1 MMPLMPDIMS
11 KEAAEAALE
20 RHSLPLTKVIATGWS
35 TWRSLVSTNPL
46 LGAILSNRSRASIVY
61 DCIRHEALAAFGSED
76 DVAISEERGFL
87 LLTFEGKIILRF
99 KKFRG
104 NSLRTSSVPTR
115 QAQEYA
121 AQTLPGME
129 SLTHL
134 VAGYLPDE
142 VGIDLKRA
150 AITCPMGNG
159 VEWIIELD
167 LTQVVGG
174 VAEDRVLTHLA
185 PVGGDEAQVGTIV
198 RPRRSEQDSGNEKQA
213 SSER

>member
-1 MMPLMPDIMS
+1 MPDTLS

-20 RHSLPLTKVIATGWS
+20 RHSLSLTKVISTGWS
-35 TWRSLVSTNPL
+35 TWRTLVTVNPR

-61 DCIRHEALAAFGSED
+61 DCIRHEALAVFGSED
-76 DVAISEERGFL
+76 DVTISEDRGFL
-87 LLTFEGKIILRF
+87 LLTFEEKIILRF
-99 KKFRG
+99 KKYRG
-104 NSLRTSSVPTR
+104 NSLRTASTPTR

-150 AITCPMGNG
+150 AITCPTGNG

-174 VAEDRVLTHLA
+174 VTDDRVLTHLA
-185 PVGGDEAQVGTIV
+185 PVGGDETQVGTII
-198 RPRRSEQDSGNEKQA
+198 RPRRSEQDSGEKQA